1 MFDNDILLGELPDIL
16 SFNDGTKV
24 KTAEDWERRKAEFYD
39 MVIDTEYGG
48 MPPQPEVFKVD
59 KVCMG
64 FNREFDT
71 YRITTGT
78 KEKQITFSM
87 HILFP
92 KKSKG
97 EDVLEKFPVILTGDG
112 CFRDCTTDV
121 QDECYRRG
129 YAIAIFDRTEL
140 APDMYNTDRTLG
152 IYSIYPDLPFCA
164 ISAWAWAYH
173 RCVDALYQI
182 PDADTDHIAISGHS
196 RGGKTVLLAGATDR
210 RVKYVNPNCSGTHG
224 CGCYRYISHD
234 DLGNGDK
241 RSEPLC
247 YLFGIVPYWLG
258 PKLKNYVGH
267 ETDLPY
273 DMHFVKSLIAPRYLL
288 ETSAY
293 DDTWANP
300 RGSYLTFLEAKKVY
314 KLLGAEDNAES
325 WYRTGGHRHKLPEF
339 RALMDFI
346 DKKRGI
352 PAENTDFITNE
363 PYPGLFKQNT

>member
-1 MFDNDILLGELPDIL
+1 MFDNDILLGELPDVL

-152 IYSIYPDLPFCA
+152 LYSIYPDLPFLCDLRMGVG
-164 ISAWAWAYH
+164 IS
-173 RCVDALYQI
+173 
-182 PDADTDHIAISGHS
+182 
-196 RGGKTVLLAGATDR
+196 
-210 RVKYVNPNCSGTHG
+210 
-224 CGCYRYISHD
+224 
-234 DLGNGDK
+234 
-241 RSEPLC
+241 PLC
-247 YLFGIVPYWLG
+247 
-258 PKLKNYVGH
+258 
-267 ETDLPY
+267 
-273 DMHFVKSLIAPRYLL
+273 
-288 ETSAY
+288 
-293 DDTWANP
+293 
-300 RGSYLTFLEAKKVY
+300 
-314 KLLGAEDNAES
+314 
-325 WYRTGGHRHKLPEF
+325 
-339 RALMDFI
+339 
-346 DKKRGI
+346 
-352 PAENTDFITNE
+352 
-363 PYPGLFKQNT
+363 